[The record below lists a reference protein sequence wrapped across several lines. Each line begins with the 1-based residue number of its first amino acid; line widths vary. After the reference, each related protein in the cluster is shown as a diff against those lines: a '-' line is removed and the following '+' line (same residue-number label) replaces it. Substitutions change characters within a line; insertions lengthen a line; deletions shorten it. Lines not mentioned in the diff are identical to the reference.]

1 MSLSKLSAFLVI
13 VLSVASCAASGHWEN
28 PNAPVG
34 QWPGDQA
41 ACARKANAEAERE
54 MVYNP
59 NYQDMDMGRTDTL
72 GANMA
77 RYKAGKSG
85 EHTLDACMRRLGYAK
100 VTNKRKN

>member
-1 MSLSKLSAFLVI
+1 
-13 VLSVASCAASGHWEN
+13 
-28 PNAPVG
+28 
-34 QWPGDQA
+34 
-41 ACARKANAEAERE
+41 